1 MRSHPN
7 ILLLRT
13 RKLNEAEKA
22 FQRVRRDKFDQQ
34 IDCPRGTP
42 NEMHYQHS
50 VIAEEEH
57 R

>member
-22 FQRVRRDKFDQQ
+22 FQRLRRDEFDPA
-34 IDCPRGTP
+34 DRLSSRGTP
-42 NEMHYQHS
+42 NEMHHQR
-50 VIAEEEH
+50 A
-57 R
+57 

>member
-22 FQRVRRDKFDQQ
+22 FQRVRRDEFDQQ
-34 IDCPRGTP
+34 MTVPGGRPTKYTISIP
-42 NEMHYQHS
+42 
-50 VIAEEEH
+50 
-57 R
+57 